1 MNECT
6 EREDKFSNLLSEI
19 RANKKSLSTKSGF
32 EIDMAKLVSALA
44 LTPALGVEFDFA
56 RNEKG
61 ELEFVISPSSYSMR
75 DLKEDRIN
83 LSRPVVRRQ
92 KLHEDIG
99 AIHEH
104 LGRYSEDG
112 YRRIDDILLSS
123 LDKSAHRSKMYGKE
137 MSSDI
142 RNLSIKL
149 NAMRKLF
156 NDTDP
161 SGVSEYESLFV
172 TILATLD
179 YLSHSNI
186 TDNPFS
192 RLSVNENSF
201 EQVLSDIEVVNRF
214 ARKNLKNCYAR
225 CMARNDY
232 LASMGE
238 DSDMMVEQAFNDYY
252 GKFTGTGKFSL
263 KTIDASSFSQAT
275 NEM

>member
-1 MNECT
+1 MNECI
-6 EREDKFSNLLSEI
+6 ESEDKFSNLLSEI
-19 RANKKSLSTKSGF
+19 RSNKKALSTKSGF
-32 EIDMAKLVSALA
+32 EVDMAKLVSALA

-56 RNEKG
+56 RNEKS

-83 LSRPVVRRQ
+83 LSRPVVRSQ
-92 KLHEDIG
+92 KLHDDISV
-99 AIHEH
+99 IHDH
-104 LGRYSEDG
+104 WGRYSEDR

-123 LDKSAHRSKMYGKE
+123 LDKSAHRAKMYGKE

-156 NDTDP
+156 NDTNP

-179 YLSHSNI
+179 YLSHSTI
-186 TDNPFS
+186 TGNPFS
-192 RLSVNENSF
+192 RLSVNEKSF
-201 EQVLSDIEVVNRF
+201 AQVLSDIEIVNRF

-232 LASMGE
+232 LAGMGG
-238 DSDMMVEQAFNDYY
+238 DSDMIVEQVFNDYY

-263 KTIDASSFSQAT
+263 KTIDSSSFSQVA

>member
-1 MNECT
+1 MNECI
-6 EREDKFSNLLSEI
+6 ESEDKFSNLLSEI
-19 RANKKSLSTKSGF
+19 RSNKKALSTKSGF
-32 EIDMAKLVSALA
+32 EVDMAKLVSALA

-56 RNEKG
+56 RNEKS

-83 LSRPVVRRQ
+83 LSRPVVRSQ
-92 KLHEDIG
+92 KLHDDISV
-99 AIHEH
+99 IHDH
-104 LGRYSEDG
+104 WGRYSEDR

-123 LDKSAHRSKMYGKE
+123 LDKSAHRAKMYGKE

-156 NDTDP
+156 NDTNP

-179 YLSHSNI
+179 YLSHSTI
-186 TDNPFS
+186 TGNPFS
-192 RLSVNENSF
+192 RLSVNEKSF
-201 EQVLSDIEVVNRF
+201 AQVLSDIEIVNRF

-232 LASMGE
+232 LAGMGG
-238 DSDMMVEQAFNDYY
+238 DSDMIVEQVFNDYY

-263 KTIDASSFSQAT
+263 KTIDSSSFSQVT